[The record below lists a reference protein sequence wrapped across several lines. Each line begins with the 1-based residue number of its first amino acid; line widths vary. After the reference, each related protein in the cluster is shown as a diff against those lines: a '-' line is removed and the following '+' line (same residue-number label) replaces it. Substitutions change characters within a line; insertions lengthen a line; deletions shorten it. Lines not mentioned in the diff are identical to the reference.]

1 MVVNSRVAKT
11 LLFVVAED
19 FFFVSHR
26 LTLARAARDAG
37 YRVAVATRVTAH
49 GPAIEAEG
57 FKLIP
62 IGLRRGIRN
71 PLSDMAAVLELVR
84 IYRSERPDIVHH
96 LSLKPILFG
105 SIAARLARVPV
116 VVNALTG
123 LGLLY
128 SDAAGA
134 AVILRA
140 PVTLALRRLLAGPR
154 VWTIVQNSDDLQML
168 RAAGLGEAD
177 RTVLIRGSGVDVK
190 RFTPKPEPAGV
201 PVAALVARMVALK
214 GVPEFVET
222 ARILRDRRVALRLAL
237 VGDID
242 PDNPTG
248 IPRSQIESW
257 VAEDVVEWWGKRTDV
272 SEVWAEAHIAVQ
284 PSRGGEGIPKS
295 LLEAGASARPLV
307 TTDVPGCRELV
318 TDGVNGLIV
327 PPNDPLALANAL
339 TRLAGDPDLRRRLG
353 EQARE
358 TVESHHTDIAV
369 AAATLDLYRRALA

>member
-1 MVVNSRVAKT
+1 VVTKT
-11 LLFVVAED
+11 LLFTVAED

-26 LTLARAARDAG
+26 MTLARAARDAG
-37 YRVAVATRVTAH
+37 YRVVVATRVTAH
-49 GPAIEAEG
+49 RAAIEAEG
-57 FKLIP
+57 FKVIP
-62 IGLRRGIRN
+62 IHLRRGIRN
-71 PLSDMAAVLELVR
+71 PLADMAAVLELVR

-96 LSLKPILFG
+96 LSLKPIIFG

-134 AVILRA
+134 AMILRA
-140 PVTLALRRLLAGPR
+140 PVTLALRRLLAGPN
-154 VWTIVQNSDDLQML
+154 VWTIVQNSDDLKML
-168 RAAGLGEAD
+168 RAAGLGEVE

-190 RFTPKPEPAGV
+190 RFAPKPEPAGV

-222 ARILRDRRVALRLAL
+222 ARILRDRRVPLRLAL
-237 VGDID
+237 VGDVD
-242 PDNPTG
+242 PDNPTA
-248 IPRSQIESW
+248 IRREQIESW
-257 VAEDVVEWWGKRTDV
+257 VAEDVVEWWGKRNDV

-327 PPNDPLALANAL
+327 PPNDPVALADAL

-353 EQARE
+353 EQARA
-358 TVESHHTDIAV
+358 TVESQHTDVAV
-369 AAATLDLYRRALA
+369 AAATLELYRRAAS